1 MHWIQKVWLHNF
13 AIKKWNKIFFAFFM
27 MQMNLTSLNIPLE
40 VCKHISST
48 CLVGS
53 LKLCRSTQ
61 IWDLMNSSHYNKNWK
76 KIYIMHTSITSAHT
90 VHFFLIENLQAST
103 KSIIFKLIQYS
114 TLLTEERNLL
124 FYFYFY
130 LQCITLLTQ
139 IVFETCIHKN
149 KLMTMYGSRIN
160 IWRCPKPPGLYNK

>member
-1 MHWIQKVWLHNF
+1 
-13 AIKKWNKIFFAFFM
+13 
-27 MQMNLTSLNIPLE
+27 MQMNLTSFNIPLE

-61 IWDLMNSSHYNKNWK
+61 ILDQMNSFHYNKNWK

-114 TLLTEERNLL
+114 TLLTEEIYCSIFISIFILL
-124 FYFYFY
+124 KMHLSANTNSFWNMHK
-130 LQCITLLTQ
+130 QKQ
-139 IVFETCIHKN
+139 INDHV
-149 KLMTMYGSRIN
+149 
-160 IWRCPKPPGLYNK
+160 W

>member
-1 MHWIQKVWLHNF
+1 MKQN
-13 AIKKWNKIFFAFFM
+13 FFAFFM
-27 MQMNLTSLNIPLE
+27 MQMNLTSFNIPLE

-114 TLLTEERNLL
+114 TLLTEEIYCSIFISIFILL
-124 FYFYFY
+124 KMHLSANTNSFWNMHK
-130 LQCITLLTQ
+130 QKQ
-139 IVFETCIHKN
+139 INDYV
-149 KLMTMYGSRIN
+149 
-160 IWRCPKPPGLYNK
+160 W

>member
-1 MHWIQKVWLHNF
+1 MKQ
-13 AIKKWNKIFFAFFM
+13 IFFAFFM
-27 MQMNLTSLNIPLE
+27 MQMNLTSFNIPLE

-114 TLLTEERNLL
+114 TLLTEEIYCSIFILL
-124 FYFYFY
+124 KMHLSANTNSFWNMHK
-130 LQCITLLTQ
+130 QKQ
-139 IVFETCIHKN
+139 INDHV
-149 KLMTMYGSRIN
+149 
-160 IWRCPKPPGLYNK
+160 W

>member
-13 AIKKWNKIFFAFFM
+13 SKKKEGNKKICIFHDADEFDII
-27 MQMNLTSLNIPLE
+27 QTSFNIPLE
-40 VCKHISST
+40 VRKHISST

-53 LKLCRSTQ
+53 LKICRSTQ

-114 TLLTEERNLL
+114 TLLTEQRNLL
-124 FYFYFY
+124 FYYFFF
-130 LQCITLLTQ
+130 T
-139 IVFETCIHKN
+139 
-149 KLMTMYGSRIN
+149 
-160 IWRCPKPPGLYNK
+160 

>member
-1 MHWIQKVWLHNF
+1 MKQ
-13 AIKKWNKIFFAFFM
+13 IFFAFFM

-124 FYFYFY
+124 FYFFF
-130 LQCITLLTQ
+130 LLKMHHSANTNSFWYMHTQ
-139 IVFETCIHKN
+139 KQ
-149 KLMTMYGSRIN
+149 IN
-160 IWRCPKPPGLYNK
+160 DHVW

>member
-1 MHWIQKVWLHNF
+1 
-13 AIKKWNKIFFAFFM
+13 
-27 MQMNLTSLNIPLE
+27 MQMNLTSFNIPSE

-53 LKLCRSTQ
+53 LKICRSTQ
-61 IWDLMNSSHYNKNWK
+61 IWDLMNSSHYNKIWK
-76 KIYIMHTSITSAHT
+76 KSTLCIPALQVHIQYI
-90 VHFFLIENLQAST
+90 FFNRKFASKQAST

-124 FYFYFY
+124 FYFFY
-130 LQCITLLTQ
+130 LQCITLLAQ
-139 IVFETCIHKN
+139 IVFDTCIHKN

-160 IWRCPKPPGLYNK
+160 IWRCPKPPGLYNTISNNKKNIDSIYKKKQIQITYYH

>member
-1 MHWIQKVWLHNF
+1 
-13 AIKKWNKIFFAFFM
+13 M
-27 MQMNLTSLNIPLE
+27 MQMNLTSFNIPLE

-61 IWDLMNSSHYNKNWK
+61 ILDQMNSFHYNKNWK

-114 TLLTEERNLL
+114 TLLTEEIYCSIFISIFILL
-124 FYFYFY
+124 KMHLSANTNSFWNMHK
-130 LQCITLLTQ
+130 QKQ
-139 IVFETCIHKN
+139 INDHV
-149 KLMTMYGSRIN
+149 
-160 IWRCPKPPGLYNK
+160 W

>member
-1 MHWIQKVWLHNF
+1 MKQN
-13 AIKKWNKIFFAFFM
+13 FFAFFM
-27 MQMNLTSLNIPLE
+27 MQMNLTSFNIPLE

-76 KIYIMHTSITSAHT
+76 KIYIMHNSITSAHT

-114 TLLTEERNLL
+114 TLLTEEIYCSIFIFILL
-124 FYFYFY
+124 KMHHSANTNSFWNMH
-130 LQCITLLTQ
+130 TQ
-139 IVFETCIHKN
+139 KQ
-149 KLMTMYGSRIN
+149 IN
-160 IWRCPKPPGLYNK
+160 DHVW

>member
-1 MHWIQKVWLHNF
+1 
-13 AIKKWNKIFFAFFM
+13 
-27 MQMNLTSLNIPLE
+27 MQMNLTSFNIPSE

-53 LKLCRSTQ
+53 LKICRSTQ
-61 IWDLMNSSHYNKNWK
+61 IWDLMNSSHYNKIWK
-76 KIYIMHTSITSAHT
+76 KSTLCIPALQVHIQYI
-90 VHFFLIENLQAST
+90 FFNRKFASKQAST

-124 FYFYFY
+124 FYFFY
-130 LQCITLLTQ
+130 LQCSTLLAQ
-139 IVFETCIHKN
+139 IVFDTCIHKN

>member
-1 MHWIQKVWLHNF
+1 MKQN
-13 AIKKWNKIFFAFFM
+13 FFAFFM
-27 MQMNLTSLNIPLE
+27 MQMNLTSFNIPLE

-90 VHFFLIENLQAST
+90 VHFFFNRKFASKHKIHHIQIDT
-103 KSIIFKLIQYS
+103 IFNPANRRKEFTVLFLF
-114 TLLTEERNLL
+114 LLTMHHSANTNS
-124 FYFYFY
+124 FW
-130 LQCITLLTQ
+130 
-139 IVFETCIHKN
+139 TCIHKN

-160 IWRCPKPPGLYNK
+160 IWRCPKPPGLNNK

>member
-1 MHWIQKVWLHNF
+1 MKQN
-13 AIKKWNKIFFAFFM
+13 FFAFFM
-27 MQMNLTSLNIPLE
+27 MQMNLTSFNIPLE

-124 FYFYFY
+124 FYFFF
-130 LQCITLLTQ
+130 LLTMHHSANTNSFWYMHTQKQ
-139 IVFETCIHKN
+139 INDHV
-149 KLMTMYGSRIN
+149 
-160 IWRCPKPPGLYNK
+160 W

>member
-1 MHWIQKVWLHNF
+1 MKQ
-13 AIKKWNKIFFAFFM
+13 IFFAFFM

-90 VHFFLIENLQAST
+90 VHFFLIKNSKHKIHHIQIDTIFNPANRT
-103 KSIIFKLIQYS
+103 KEF
-114 TLLTEERNLL
+114 TVL
-124 FYFYFY
+124 FFFY

-139 IVFETCIHKN
+139 IVFEHAYTKTN
-149 KLMTMYGSRIN
+149 
-160 IWRCPKPPGLYNK
+160 

>member
-1 MHWIQKVWLHNF
+1 
-13 AIKKWNKIFFAFFM
+13 
-27 MQMNLTSLNIPLE
+27 MQMNLTSFNIPLE

-61 IWDLMNSSHYNKNWK
+61 ILDQMNSFHYNKNWK

-114 TLLTEERNLL
+114 TLLTEEIYCSIFIFILL
-124 FYFYFY
+124 KMHLSANTSSFWNMH
-130 LQCITLLTQ
+130 TQ
-139 IVFETCIHKN
+139 KQ
-149 KLMTMYGSRIN
+149 IN
-160 IWRCPKPPGLYNK
+160 DHVW